1 MSLSP
6 NSVAAFVAFIGVL
19 IFVHELGH
27 FLAAKYFNIKVLKFS
42 LGFGPP
48 IVAFKR
54 KETIY
59 QIAAIPLGGFVKM
72 LGGSPVEAEED
83 TTERSLSAAPIH
95 QRVIIYAAGPAFNLL
110 FPILCFF
117 GYSVLGPRVL
127 SPVIGEVEIGRPA
140 ERAGLRP
147 GDRVLAVDG
156 ERTWSYAR
164 FQDQIRA
171 RPEKPSEVTIA
182 REGKTL
188 TLTVTPDAVRAE
200 TMFGGMETVGQV
212 AAMSRR
218 AGAVVG
224 VFDPERNRAGFM
236 TGDRV
241 LEIDGQAV
249 ALADEMEAA
258 FRRAAGRTVFVVVR
272 RSQPLEAGDVLLADA
287 GTIEGLSVAIPT
299 AYENLEDLGLALS
312 ETFVR
317 MLVPGGAAER
327 GGLLSGDQI
336 LRVDGQPIR
345 LFWSFLRAMDKAEDK
360 PVSVDIRRDGQ
371 QMTLTLANDPVR
383 CVQETSKREKTIFDP
398 GVGVGAIPEGALCR
412 RFIDRRMM
420 LSYWPA
426 DARAETEE
434 ADLSVAEALVW
445 SLGETKGVVEA
456 IGMALY
462 KLVTGEVSRDN
473 VGGLGQLYM
482 LASQAADIGF
492 GAYVQS
498 LAFVSVNLGLINLM
512 PIPVF
517 DGGHLL
523 FCAVEAIRRRPL
535 SLRARE
541 LASLVGLLFML
552 ALFVLAIHNDIKTLA
567 GS

>member
-1 MSLSP
+1 MSLNP
-6 NSVAAFVAFIGVL
+6 NSIAAFVAFIGVL

-59 QIAAIPLGGFVKM
+59 QIAAVPLGGFVKM
-72 LGGSPVEAEED
+72 LGGSPVESEDD
-83 TTERSLSAAPIH
+83 TTERSLSAAPIY
-95 QRVIIYAAGPAFNLL
+95 QRVIIYAAGPAFNLV
-110 FPILCFF
+110 FPVLCFF
-117 GYSVLGPRVL
+117 GYSVVGPRVL

-156 ERTWSYAR
+156 ERTWSFSR
-164 FQDQIRA
+164 FQDLIRA

-182 REGKTL
+182 RDGKTL
-188 TLTVTPDAVRAE
+188 TLSVTPDAVQAE
-200 TMFGGMETVGQV
+200 TMFGGMETIGQV
-212 AAMSRR
+212 AAISRR

-224 VFDPERNRAGFM
+224 VFDPSLNRAGFV

-241 LEIDGQAV
+241 LEIDGKPV

-258 FRRAAGRTVFVVVR
+258 LRRSAGRTVFVVVR
-272 RSQPLEAGDVLLADA
+272 RSRPLAAGDVLFADA
-287 GTIEGLSVAIPT
+287 GSFEGLRVDVP
-299 AYENLEDLGLALS
+299 ENYGGLQDLGLALS

-317 MLVPGGAAER
+317 TLVPDGAAAR
-327 GGLLSGDQI
+327 AGLMQGDQI
-336 LRVDGQPIR
+336 LRVDGKPIR
-345 LFWSFLRAMDKAEDK
+345 LFWSFLRAMDEAQEKA
-360 PVSVDIRRDGQ
+360 VSVDVRRNGQ
-371 QMTLTLANDPVR
+371 EMTLELANDPVR
-383 CVQETSKREKTIFDP
+383 CIQETSKREKTLYD
-398 GVGVGAIPEGALCR
+398 VGVGAGSIPDGSLCR
-412 RFIDRRMM
+412 RFLERRML
-420 LSYWPA
+420 LSYWPS
-426 DARAETEE
+426 DARAETED
-434 ADLSVAEALVW
+434 ADLTVAEALVW
-445 SLGETKGVVEA
+445 SLSETKAVVEG
-456 IGMALY
+456 IGMTIY

-482 LASQAADIGF
+482 LASQAADLGF

-541 LASLVGLLFML
+541 LASLVGLLFVL
-552 ALFVLAIHNDIKTLA
+552 ALFVLAIHNDIKALA